1 MVARHGMPG
10 TCRPEARPVGYGM
23 IGWRDGAIFSD
34 GGQSVVPQFTP
45 CPTGR
50 IPVAL
55 YQAFHAWL
63 PSFGPFGMKVSFLIL
78 TRIGRCRTRSLPA
91 LNPLALR
98 GVGRSP

>member
-1 MVARHGMPG
+1 MMVAGHGMPG
-10 TCRPEARPVGYGM
+10 TCRPEARPIGYGM
-23 IGWRDGAIFSD
+23 IGRDGTIFSD

-63 PSFGPFGMKVSFLIL
+63 PSFDPFGTKVSFLRL

-91 LNPLALR
+91 LNPVADLGGKR
-98 GVGRSP
+98 GP